1 MRAILK
7 LSKILWG
14 NNIMKH
20 FEISLKFLLT
30 TLILLTVMV
39 LPCGAADLRILY
51 VNDFHGFAESY
62 KRIGSD
68 EMQGGIAHC
77 AFRAAEL
84 SKEKPSLLLAAGD
97 MIQGD
102 TWANLFAGKSSIDVM
117 NAMGFDAMV
126 VGNHEFDFGKA
137 VLVRRIE
144 EAKFPVLAA
153 NVVGFDSLRPY
164 VIREVDGLRIAIIG
178 VVTEETPSATHPS
191 NVAGLQF
198 LPVTKTVERY
208 VAQLRDKVDLI
219 IVLSHI
225 GYNADMALAG
235 AVKGIDVIVGGH
247 SHTKAVKEIM
257 VGNTVIV
264 QAWEHALVLGVLDL
278 TIESGRIT
286 SMSDRLENI
295 LPATIKKDNKVAAI
309 VENYSG
315 QVGESMGKVIGQA
328 LVDLNAENAR
338 SAESNLGNLIADI
351 MRRESGAE
359 AAIINGGGLR
369 TSILRGP
376 VTVGNIYSVLPF
388 NNYIIAIRL
397 TGQQIKDALEYG
409 LSGIEAKEG
418 RFPQVSGI
426 SFTYSPVREAG
437 KRIGTITIAGAPIEL
452 LRQYTVATNDFL
464 AAGGD
469 GYQVFREAIRQA
481 PDFEILGGTIKSSNI
496 VYNNA
501 GRWLRDVVVLE
512 VSNEKR
518 LSSAVEG
525 RIRAEN

>member
-1 MRAILK
+1 
-7 LSKILWG
+7 
-14 NNIMKH
+14 MKH
-20 FEISLKFLLT
+20 PKTSFMFLV
-30 TLILLTVMV
+30 TVIFALMVVV
-39 LPCGAADLRILY
+39 LPCSAAELRILY

-68 EMQGGIAHC
+68 ELQGGIAHL
-77 AFRAAEL
+77 AFRANEL
-84 SKEKPSLLLAAGD
+84 RKEKPSLFLAAGD
-97 MIQGD
+97 MVQGD

-117 NAMGFDAMV
+117 NAMDFDAMV

-137 VLVRRIE
+137 VLGKRVG

-153 NVVGFDSLRPY
+153 NVVGFDSLKPY
-164 VIREVDGLRIAIIG
+164 VLREIDGLKIAIIG

-198 LPVTKTVERY
+198 LPVMKTVEQY
-208 VAQLRDKVDLI
+208 VAQLRDKVDVI

-225 GYNADMALAG
+225 GYNADMELAG

-286 SMSDRLENI
+286 SVSDRLENI
-295 LPATIKKDNKVAAI
+295 TPATVKKDEKVAAI

-315 QVGESMGKVIGQA
+315 QVRQSMGKVIGEA
-328 LVDLNAENAR
+328 TVDLNAENAR
-338 SAESNLGNLIADI
+338 STESNLGNYIADI
-351 MRRESGAE
+351 IRRESGAE

-369 TSILRGP
+369 TSILKGP

-409 LSGIEAKEG
+409 LSGIEIERGA
-418 RFPQVSGI
+418 FPPGIGDIFYVFPGTSG
-426 SFTYSPVREAG
+426 G
-437 KRIGTITIAGAPIEL
+437 
-452 LRQYTVATNDFL
+452 
-464 AAGGD
+464 
-469 GYQVFREAIRQA
+469 
-481 PDFEILGGTIKSSNI
+481 
-496 VYNNA
+496 
-501 GRWLRDVVVLE
+501 
-512 VSNEKR
+512 
-518 LSSAVEG
+518 
-525 RIRAEN
+525 

>member
-1 MRAILK
+1 
-7 LSKILWG
+7 
-14 NNIMKH
+14 MKH
-20 FEISLKFLLT
+20 PETSFIFLLT
-30 TLILLTVMV
+30 AVIILMVTV
-39 LPCGAADLRILY
+39 LPCGAASLRILY
-51 VNDFHGFAESY
+51 VNDFHGFAESH

-68 EMQGGIAHC
+68 ELQGGIAHC

-84 SKEKPSLLLAAGD
+84 RKEKPSLLLAAGD

-102 TWANLFAGKSSIDVM
+102 TWANLFAGRSSIDVM
-117 NAMGFDAMV
+117 NEMGFDAMV

-137 VLVRRIE
+137 VLARRIE

-153 NVVGFDSLRPY
+153 NVTGFDPLKPY
-164 VIREVDGLRIAIIG
+164 VIREIDGLKIAIIG

-208 VAQLRDKVDLI
+208 VTELRDKVDLI
-219 IVLSHI
+219 VVLSHI
-225 GYNADMALAG
+225 GYNADMALAS

-257 VGNTVIV
+257 VGNTIIV
-264 QAWEHALVLGVLDL
+264 QAYEHVLALGVLDL
-278 TIESGRIT
+278 TVEDGRIT
-286 SMSDRLENI
+286 SVSDRLENI
-295 LPATIKKDNKVAAI
+295 APAMVKKDEKVAAI
-309 VENYSG
+309 VENYAC
-315 QVGESMGKVIGQA
+315 QVRQSMEKVIGEA
-328 LVDLNAENAR
+328 TLDLNADNAR
-338 SAESNLGNLIADI
+338 SSESNLGNLVADI
-351 MRRESGAE
+351 IKKESGAE

-369 TSILRGP
+369 TSILKGP

-426 SFTYSPVREAG
+426 YFTFSPTRETG
-437 KRIGTITIAGAPIEL
+437 RRVGTITIGGGPVEL
-452 LRQYTVATNDFL
+452 SRQYTVATNDFL

-469 GYQVFREAIRQA
+469 GYQMFREAIRQA
-481 PDFEILGGTIKSSNI
+481 SDFEIIGGTIKSSNI
-496 VYNNA
+496 AYNDA
-501 GRWLRDVVVLE
+501 GRWLRDVVAAE
-512 VSNEKR
+512 VQKEKKIG
-518 LSSAVEG
+518 SAVEG
-525 RIRAEN
+525 RIRTEGE